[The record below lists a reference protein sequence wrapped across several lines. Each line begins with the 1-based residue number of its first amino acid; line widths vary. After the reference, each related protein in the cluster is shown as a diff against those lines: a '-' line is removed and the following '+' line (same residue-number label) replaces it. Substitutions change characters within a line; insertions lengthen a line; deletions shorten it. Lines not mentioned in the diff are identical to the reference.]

1 MFPPFGPDVAF
12 ESSQKGDSKEERMM
26 VTEGVR
32 TRKKFRLQTDANL
45 APVTLRLTAQSLE
58 EMEHTA
64 RQHGST
70 LSEYLRDV
78 IESHRS
84 GSSVEHRLEHLDE
97 QLKGLMDLRSN
108 TLSEASIGVQ
118 RIEQNITRTQQ
129 DLAAVANEVRSCT
142 SLIQESFEQ
151 LFQAFFKL
159 QTYLEHVLKGQ
170 GGRK

>member
-1 MFPPFGPDVAF
+1 
-12 ESSQKGDSKEERMM
+12 M

-32 TRKKFRLQTDANL
+32 TRKKFRLQTDVNL
-45 APVTLRLTAQSLE
+45 VPVTLRLTAQSLE
-58 EMEHTA
+58 EMEHTS
-64 RQHGST
+64 RRHGVT

-84 GSSVEHRLEHLDE
+84 GSSVENRLAHIDE
-97 QLKGLMDLRSN
+97 QLKGLMDVRSN
-108 TLSEASIGVQ
+108 VASEVSIGVQ
-118 RIEQNITRTQQ
+118 RIEQSVSTTQQ
-129 DLAAVANEVRSCT
+129 DMAAVANEVRSCT

-159 QTYLEHVLKGQ
+159 QTYLEHVFKGQ

>member
-1 MFPPFGPDVAF
+1 
-12 ESSQKGDSKEERMM
+12 M

-32 TRKKFRLQTDANL
+32 TRKKFRLQTDVNL
-45 APVTLRLTAQSLE
+45 VPVTLRLTAQSLE
-58 EMEHTA
+58 EMEHIA
-64 RQHGST
+64 WRHGAT

-84 GSSVEHRLEHLDE
+84 GSSVEHRLEHIDE
-97 QLKGLMDLRSN
+97 QLKGLMDVGS
-108 TLSEASIGVQ
+108 TALSEASIGVQ
-118 RIEQNITRTQQ
+118 RIEQTVSSTRQ
-129 DLAAVANEVRSCT
+129 DMAAVANEVRSCT
-142 SLIQESFEQ
+142 NLIQESFEQ